1 MCRKYISEILFSSNI
16 KIFALRKSDLKH
28 FQPRSKD
35 VCRTE
40 DGSTNAYLNNDRAI
54 EEFLR
59 SIEPK
64 YNAALAELR
73 RREINSECIRTV
85 AGFAAYV
92 ASCAPAAMRI
102 HTEPLKGTLEATA
115 RLLDAQGLFGR
126 GQASLGNKSMTELL
140 AEGTVHFSY
149 PLRQF
154 LQQRLGILQVKRV
167 EALGEPAV
175 DRREK
180 VMGLWP
186 LTLIAP
192 QPSHA
197 HCGAEF
203 P

>member
-1 MCRKYISEILFSSNI
+1 M
-16 KIFALRKSDLKH
+16 
-28 FQPRSKD
+28 
-35 VCRTE
+35 T
-40 DGSTNAYLNNDRAI
+40 
-54 EEFLR
+54 
-59 SIEPK
+59 
-64 YNAALAELR
+64 
-73 RREINSECIRTV
+73 
-85 AGFAAYV
+85 FAAYV
-92 ASCAPAAMRI
+92 ASCAPAAVRI
-102 HTEPLKGTLEATA
+102 HAEPLKGTLEATA

-126 GQASLGNKSMTELL
+126 APASLGNKSMTELL

-197 HCGAEF
+197 HCGADF